1 MTAKVSFLYC
11 TPACIPEYNNPNF
24 LLGLTALTSNLNWDV
39 SWEELDE
46 RLKPETL
53 AEVMENKGASG
64 WNMRKVINVMNPEKM
79 KNAITAI
86 MKILIR
92 RLPTSCPSWDW

>member
-1 MTAKVSFLYC
+1 MFKVFLLYC
-11 TPACIPEYNNPNF
+11 SPAFIPAYNNPNF

-39 SWEELDE
+39 SWVVPDE
-46 RLKPETL
+46 RLKSVTL
-53 AEVMENKGASG
+53 AEVTENKGASG

-86 MKILIR
+86 IMILIN
-92 RLPTSCPSWDW
+92 RLPTSCPSWGG